1 MADKKDVADD
11 ENKERQAIWGIR
23 KRHEIGFYTVL
34 LIFGGWNI
42 ARLDWK
48 DWDSFVCD
56 AGERILASVLI
67 VWFAYQAVD
76 WSVFGL
82 MSAGDFFRRQIER
95 RKEEDRKRKEELRE
109 EGRKEAEAQIEKV
122 RKEAEEKAR
131 KEAQKRYEDALRQLK
146 VDPEVIQQAHHLSDA
161 LGPWRPPPR

>member
-1 MADKKDVADD
+1 MAED
-11 ENKERQAIWGIR
+11 EDKERQAIWGIR
-23 KRHEIGFYTVL
+23 KKHEIWFYTVL

-48 DWDSFVCD
+48 DWDSFVCA

-82 MSAGDFFRRQIER
+82 MSAGDFFRQQIER
-95 RKEEDRKRKEELRE
+95 RQEEDRKRKEEEATRILNLQE
-109 EGRKEAEAQIEKV
+109 QARKEAEKQARE
-122 RKEAEEKAR
+122 EARQQYDE
-131 KEAQKRYEDALRQLK
+131 ALRQLK
-146 VDPEVIQQAHHLSDA
+146 IPEEKIQKAHHLSDA
-161 LGPWRPPPR
+161 LGPSRPPPR